1 VIVMTTPT
9 TIAMWVVFPYL
20 CLGISTGGHIWRF
33 RADGFRWS
41 NRTIKAD
48 EKRSLGLGS
57 ALFHY
62 GIIAS
67 MAGHALGLL
76 VPASLV
82 TAAGEDPT
90 LYRSIA
96 VVGGIL
102 AGSVSAVGLGILMY
116 RRLTNKHLRKRT
128 AGLDGLSYALLGIV
142 IVLGLCETSL
152 NLFGTVTDFRETVSV
167 WFRGILTFSAD
178 PQLIAGAPLFLQAHV
193 IAGLLLCA
201 IWPFTRL
208 VHTWSAPAES
218 LWKPSVYRSRFAREH
233 PSTSSG

>member
-1 VIVMTTPT
+1 M

-20 CLGISTGGHIWRF
+20 CLGISVAGHIWRF
-33 RADGFRWS
+33 KADGFQWS

-82 TAAGEDPT
+82 TAAGEDPH
-90 LYRSIA
+90 LYRAFA
-96 VVGGIL
+96 VVGGAV
-102 AGSVSAVGLGILMY
+102 AGSLSAVGLAMLMY

-128 AGLDGLSYALLGIV
+128 TGLDGLSYALLGII
-142 IVLGLCETSL
+142 IVLGLCETAFV
-152 NLFGTVTDFRETVSV
+152 NLLGPGYDFRATVSV
-167 WFRGILTFSAD
+167 WFRGLLTFSPD
-178 PQLIAGAPLFLQAHV
+178 PALIAGAPFFLQAHV
-193 IAGLLLCA
+193 IAGLLLCT

-218 LWKPSVYRSRFAREH
+218 LWKPSVYRSRFVREQ
-233 PSTSSG
+233 TTEA

>member
-1 VIVMTTPT
+1 MTTSPT
-9 TIAMWVVFPYL
+9 AIALWIVFPYL
-20 CLGISTGGHIWRF
+20 CLAISIGGHIWRF
-33 RADGFRWS
+33 RADGFQWS

-82 TAAGEDPT
+82 TAAGEDPY
-90 LYRSIA
+90 LYRA
-96 VVGGIL
+96 FAVGGGTV
-102 AGSVSAVGLGILMY
+102 AGALSAVGLAILMY

-128 AGLDGLSYALLGIV
+128 AGLDGLSYALLGI
-142 IVLGLCETSL
+142 IIILGLCETA
-152 NLFGTVTDFRETVSV
+152 FGNMLGGAGYDFRETVSV
-167 WFRGILTFSAD
+167 WFRGLLMLSPD
-178 PQLIAGAPLFLQAHV
+178 PRLISGTPLFLQAHV
-193 IAGLLLCA
+193 IAGLMLCA

-218 LWKPSVYRSRFAREH
+218 LWKPSVYRSRFARER
-233 PSTSSG
+233 TTEA

>member
-1 VIVMTTPT
+1 M

-20 CLGISTGGHIWRF
+20 CLGVSTAGHIWRF
-33 RADGFRWS
+33 RADGFQWS
-41 NRTIKAD
+41 NRTIKAN

-62 GIIAS
+62 GIIGS

-76 VPASLV
+76 VPAALV
-82 TAAGEDPT
+82 TAAGEDPY
-90 LYRSIA
+90 LYREMAIA
-96 VVGGIL
+96 GGLL
-102 AGSVSAVGLGILMY
+102 AGSLSAVGLAILMY

-128 AGLDGLSYALLGIV
+128 TGLDGMSYALLGI
-142 IVLGLCETSL
+142 IILLGLGETFV
-152 NLFGTVTDFRETVSV
+152 NLLTPGYDFRETVSV
-167 WFRGILTFSAD
+167 WFRGILTFSPD

-218 LWKPSVYRSRFAREH
+218 LWKPSVYRSRFAREQ
-233 PSTSSG
+233 TTEA